1 MGHLSINRG
10 QFILQDNG
18 DGTTTVT
25 GTSWYHL
32 YVYTTAY
39 FNCWTEDI
47 VRHVHLRVMEH
58 IKTLAEHNL

>member
-32 YVYTTAY
+32 YVYPTPY
-39 FNCWTEDI
+39 FNWWTEDI

-58 IKTLAEHNL
+58 IKILAEHNL